1 MSSSAV
7 IYGMWLAHSP
17 GRCLERGRLVMQKV
31 RVLFTGLTLLLIL
44 SGCAAAPFVSI
55 IPFIQKERE
64 KLLLAKTSPVHA
76 SGQVTSPF
84 QLGNEAIALRGL
96 PRRSEAVRSG

>member
-1 MSSSAV
+1 MSGEEATCDAEGACSFHGVDLACYLVGVCRGAV
-7 IYGMWLAHSP
+7 CSNH
-17 GRCLERGRLVMQKV
+17 
-31 RVLFTGLTLLLIL
+31 F
-44 SGCAAAPFVSI
+44 

-76 SGQVTSPF
+76 SGQATSPF

-96 PRRSEAVRSG
+96 PRGSEAVRPGQGDT